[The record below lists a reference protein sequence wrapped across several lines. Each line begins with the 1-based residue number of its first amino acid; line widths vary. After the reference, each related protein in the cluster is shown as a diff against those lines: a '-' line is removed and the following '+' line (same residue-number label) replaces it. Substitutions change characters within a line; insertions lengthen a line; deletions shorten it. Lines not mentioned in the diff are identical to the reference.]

1 MAIAAANIA
10 FIRKGFPGMK
20 AGDNG
25 IKTRLVQITGDGAVG
40 AGGSAITAA
49 LFQLN
54 AIDGMMLALP
64 YPLVNRR
71 YLFDKTNL
79 KLQVQVAAGTEFTG
93 DASADKVIAYVWGR

>member
-1 MAIAAANIA
+1 MAITAANIA
-10 FIRKGFPGMK
+10 FIRKGQPGMS
-20 AGDNG
+20 AGG
-25 IKTRLVQITGDGAVG
+25 LGVKTRIVLITGDGAVG

-54 AIDGMMLALP
+54 AIDSMMLALP

-93 DASADKVIAYVWGR
+93 DASADKVLAYVWGR